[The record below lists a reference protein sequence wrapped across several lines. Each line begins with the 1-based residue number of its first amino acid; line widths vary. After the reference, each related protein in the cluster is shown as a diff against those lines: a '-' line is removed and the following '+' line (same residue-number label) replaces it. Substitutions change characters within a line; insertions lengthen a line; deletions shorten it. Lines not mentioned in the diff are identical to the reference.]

1 MRDLATH
8 ASSFLKRPY
17 MLTLV
22 LAACFAVFF
31 LFDIGGRNISSPDEG
46 RYIEIPREMVDTGD
60 YVLPRLNGILYF
72 EKPPLFYWLEA
83 SAIKTLGVSEWSMR
97 LWPALLGLLGA
108 LMTYGVA
115 RRFYGRAAG
124 VVAGTVV
131 ATSLM
136 YYALARFVILDMA
149 ESVLMSAALFSFL
162 LAAEEKDDRK
172 SIWWSRGGHVAAAL
186 AVLTKGLI
194 GVLLPGLIGLAW
206 IVVIGRWSFVRRAL
220 TPSGIALFLLIV
232 LPWHILAAMRN
243 ADFLWFYFV
252 HEHLMRFTTTVHRRD
267 GPLWYFIPVLA
278 AGFLPWTG
286 YLWYAVRD
294 ALPTWKTRGERPVE
308 MFLLL
313 WVGIVFFFFSVSD
326 SKLPPYILP
335 IFPPLAVLV
344 GRVLG
349 PLLSARDDLPLG
361 RWFFAAV
368 FGAFALAV
376 PVVYSMPSMRA
387 DANVGLYLDA
397 VAPVVFA
404 LAVIFA
410 LGGLAALIAP
420 RYYGGKA
427 TVAVIAV
434 TALLGWSG
442 VSLVG
447 SIADPNSIKTVAE
460 DINKYRERGELVASF
475 GTFFYDLPV
484 YVNEK
489 IAVVGNTAEF
499 DFGMTQEDVSQY
511 AMTSEDFSKHW
522 NGSERVFMLVRTRL
536 FDTWESLGLPKRM
549 CVLARTDRAVAISN
563 RPIFE
568 GDRMICDPW
577 YDLDDPAGFEPQ
589 GGDNVIRLPGLLP
602 PSHLPPEMSTP

>member
-1 MRDLATH
+1 MATR
-8 ASSFLKRPY
+8 ASTFLKRPH

-22 LAACFAVFF
+22 LAACFAAFF

-46 RYIEIPREMVDTGD
+46 RYIEIPREMVETGD

-83 SAIKTLGVSEWSMR
+83 STIKVLGVSEWSMR
-97 LWPALLGLLGA
+97 LWPALLGLFGA

-124 VVAGTVV
+124 LVASTVV

-149 ESVLMSAALFSFL
+149 VSVFMCAALFSFL
-162 LAAEEKDDRK
+162 LAAEEEDERK
-172 SIWWSRGGHVAAAL
+172 SIWWSRSGHVAAAL
-186 AVLTKGLI
+186 AVLAKGLI

-206 IVVIGRWSFVRRAL
+206 IAVIGRWSFVRRAL

-286 YLWYAVRD
+286 YLWHAVRD

-335 IFPPLAVLV
+335 IFSPLAVLV

-349 PLLSARDDLPLG
+349 PLLSTRDDLPLG
-361 RWFFAAV
+361 RWLFAGV
-368 FGAFALAV
+368 FGVFAIAV
-376 PVVYSMPSMRA
+376 PVVYLMPSMRA
-387 DANVGLYLDA
+387 NADIGPYLDE

-404 LAVIFA
+404 MAVVFA
-410 LGGLAALIAP
+410 LGSLAAIFAP
-420 RYYGGKA
+420 RYFGGKA
-427 TVAVIAV
+427 TIVAISI
-434 TALLGWSG
+434 TAALGWSG
-442 VSLVG
+442 VSLVA
-447 SIADPNSIKTVAE
+447 SIADPNSIKSAAE
-460 DINKYRERGELVASF
+460 VINKYRVKGELVASF
-475 GTFFYDLPV
+475 ATFFYDLPV
-484 YVNEK
+484 YVNDK
-489 IAVVGNTAEF
+489 VVVVGNTAEF

-511 AMTSEDFSKHW
+511 AMSHKEFSKRW
-522 NGSERVFMLVRTRL
+522 NGPERVFALVRTRL
-536 FDTWESLGLPKRM
+536 FVVWEAEAKAKHM
-549 CVLARTDRAVAISN
+549 CVLARTDRAVALSN
-563 RPIFE
+563 RPIFD
-568 GDRMICDPW
+568 GGKMICDPW
-577 YDLDDPAGFEPQ
+577 YDFEDPAGFNPQ
-589 GGDNVIRLPGLLP
+589 GGDKVTRVPGMLP
-602 PSHLPPEMSTP
+602 PPQLPPEISAP